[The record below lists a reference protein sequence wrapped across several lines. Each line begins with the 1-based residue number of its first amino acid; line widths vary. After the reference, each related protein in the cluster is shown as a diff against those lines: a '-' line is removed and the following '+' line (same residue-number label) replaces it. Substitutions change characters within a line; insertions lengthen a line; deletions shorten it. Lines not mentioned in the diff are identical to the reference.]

1 MFRISDRL
9 NMTNAVYRNVQP
21 PTKQVNNNVD
31 SQCKPGFYNQLI
43 IKMHIKIHVSV
54 QPRFAGNSNTIQDG
68 KFLLL
73 FSFCVVNR
81 ITINLAVICCFIF
94 LNNSEYDQEIPQSQT
109 ADKPMAPRG

>member
-1 MFRISDRL
+1 MF
-9 NMTNAVYRNVQP
+9 
-21 PTKQVNNNVD
+21 
-31 SQCKPGFYNQLI
+31 
-43 IKMHIKIHVSV
+43 KMHIKIHVSV

-73 FSFCVVNR
+73 FSLCVVNR

-109 ADKPMAPRG
+109 ADKPMAPWGWATQQSQDARKTKLSKATSSLPYQDDCKTRMDIK